1 MMKKTYKSSL
11 LALSVLASFTS
22 CSESESLQQA
32 NLSKDKITF
41 HATLDNSWKPM
52 SPASSSRAAIAAATE
67 KGPIVVPTPFGKPLY
82 LHPVVQDGIHIWS
95 KEGKTITRSGA
106 PLEDVEHERVAQT
119 RGTMST
125 KTDLSDYNSFG
136 VTAIY
141 KEGDTYQSLFA
152 NAEATKSAVDGFWG
166 IEDKDKAQWPIDGI
180 VSFHAY
186 APFYTKSSNMLT
198 LTADPEKVQSKITY
212 TASADDIINQPD
224 LIVAT
229 STGSRNN
236 PGQDD
241 AVNLQFSHALTAVSF
256 AISKDLVEVIGAGN
270 QLVSLSLEGVYTQGD
285 CELAAKDAEHST
297 ALLKWTG
304 SSDKTGKYEFD
315 LTDKNI
321 IIDENLKD
329 MALTE
334 DNQTL
339 MMIPQ
344 TLTADAKL
352 KFEFKL
358 NGVPQ
363 FLSIS
368 MDKQEWLPGTS
379 VIYKLSASAINSLT
393 NTEVVYPSTWNAVGY
408 PKQAFVKDE
417 AIGLFAVSLDKRIT
431 AKNVKLVKQVEDGN
445 EIWKTSDGNK
455 FLRTANYKYFAY
467 YPYDANLSE
476 TDLDVNAETADAFF
490 TKKITN
496 WNPAINQN
504 TEKILQDQDLQ
515 VASGVV
521 KADASTLTFEMAHS
535 MGLAVMNLKDK
546 KVVERRTFR
555 TTDFT
560 YYFPELPENLRAI
573 SAPDKSLYTDSEKE
587 PSQTV
592 HASTNFEGHSPYKSK
607 ENLYMQIIKPSENVV
622 FVAAEETGKPRSG
635 WGALYPER
643 STFYVAKNV
652 AVSKDIYSDADFY
665 YLACHLTAKDKYE
678 DNKVQKFV
686 ATAKGTYKLQC
697 WGASGRGL
705 QNNDWGGRGGYA
717 EGDCTL
723 DMSKTLYVCVG
734 GKGNQYNNPV
744 YCYGT
749 INFGQYGNA
758 YGGGATSI
766 TTTLRYDAVRG
777 GLKNETEKG
786 QLAEYVNH
794 KDEVLLVAGGGGGAE
809 WSGQYGGAGGG
820 DNGGTPQAQ
829 TYNIYNGSQCSSYGT
844 GATQDVGGYAVGG
857 NYWVRTEYK
866 SGFGYGG
873 AAADRVGDF
882 GANGGGGWY
891 GGGGS
896 TGAGVAGGGSSYGK
910 TSSSPYS
917 STAPILTNYKT
928 ICGWSNF
935 SPYNE
940 SENKIPVPGGKS
952 NEFEQKGHEGHGA
965 CVITQTSFN

>member
-41 HATLDNSWKPM
+41 HATLDNSWKPL

-67 KGPIVVPTPFGKPLY
+67 KGPIVVSTPFGKPLY

-95 KEGKTITRSGA
+95 KDGKPITRSGA

-125 KTDLSDYNSFG
+125 KTDLSDYKSFG

-141 KEGDTYQSLFA
+141 KEGDTYQSLFT

-198 LTADPEKVQSKITY
+198 VTAEPEKVQSKITY

-270 QLVSLSLEGVYTQGD
+270 QLVSISLEGVYTQGD
-285 CELAAKDAEHST
+285 CELAAKDAEHSD

-304 SSDKTGKYEFD
+304 TSDKTGKYEFD
-315 LTDKNI
+315 LKDKNI

-344 TLTADAKL
+344 TLPETAKL
-352 KFEFKL
+352 NFQFEL
-358 NGVPQ
+358 DGVLQ
-363 FLSIS
+363 SLIID
-368 MDKQEWLPGTS
+368 MKGQVWQPGKS

-408 PKQAFVKDE
+408 PKQAFAKDE
-417 AIGLFAVSLDKRIT
+417 AIGLFAVSQDKKIT
-431 AKNVKLVKQVEDGN
+431 AKNVKLVKHVEDGN

-490 TKKITN
+490 AKKITN
-496 WNPAINQN
+496 WNPAENQKTKEVLLN
-504 TEKILQDQDLQ
+504 QDLQ
-515 VASGVV
+515 VADGVV
-521 KADASTLTFEMAHS
+521 SSDASTLTFEMAHS
-535 MGLAVMNLKDK
+535 MGLAVLNLKAK
-546 KVVERRTFR
+546 EVPTKRTFTTNNYTYYYPELEGR
-555 TTDFT
+555 VTTEPAASEYTDATEKQSVEASTVFNGNIPFLAQTTDKR
-560 YYFPELPENLRAI
+560 Y
-573 SAPDKSLYTDSEKE
+573 
-587 PSQTV
+587 V
-592 HASTNFEGHSPYKSK
+592 
-607 ENLYMQIIKPSENVV
+607 QIVKPN
-622 FVAAEETGKPRSG
+622 VAATFKAEDEADKPRTA
-635 WGALYPER
+635 WGTLKPY
-643 STFYVAKNV
+643 SFNVDKNQV
-652 AVSKDIYSDADFY
+652 ETKNITSDADYY
-665 YLACHLTAKDKYE
+665 YLARHFQMIENYE
-678 DNKVQKFV
+678 EFIAPVD
-686 ATAKGTYKLQC
+686 GEYLLQC
-697 WGASGRGL
+697 WGASGTNLNFSNVYGK
-705 QNNDWGGRGGYA
+705 GGYA
-717 EGDCTL
+717 DGKYLMTTL
-723 DMSKTLYVCVG
+723 QTLYVCVG
-734 GKGNQYNNPV
+734 GRGNKYNNYRLIDRTCGGP
-744 YCYGT
+744 
-749 INFGQYGNA
+749 
-758 YGGGATSI
+758 GGGATSI
-766 TTTLRYDAVRG
+766 TTSLIENCELRH
-777 GLKNETEKG
+777 
-786 QLAEYVNH
+786 YVDS
-794 KDEVLLVAGGGGGAE
+794 KDEVLLVAGGGGGGE
-809 WSGQYGGAGGG
+809 WQGPPGAGGG
-820 DNGGTPQAQ
+820 EKGKDGVQSSSP
-829 TYNIYNGSQCSSYGT
+829 SYGT
-844 GATQDVGGYAVGG
+844 GGTQEGPGTYVGGWQPQNWYPA
-857 NYWVRTEYK
+857 
-866 SGFGYGG
+866 GFGYGG
-873 AAADRVGDF
+873 YGCGSYSGKWDA
-882 GANGGGGWY
+882 GAQGGGGWY

-896 TGAGVAGGGSSYGK
+896 TVAGPAGGGSGYVRKAVLNDASRPLLYDYHLVAGDEKPFFAPDGK
-910 TSSSPYS
+910 
-917 STAPILTNYKT
+917 A
-928 ICGWSNF
+928 
-935 SPYNE
+935 
-940 SENKIPVPGGKS
+940 EN
-952 NEFEQKGHEGHGA
+952 GHDGHGD
-965 CVITQTSFN
+965 CLITLIEFKHP

>member
-1 MMKKTYKSSL
+1 MKKTYKSSL

-67 KGPIVVPTPFGKPLY
+67 KGPIVVSTPFGKPLY

-95 KEGKTITRSGA
+95 KEGKPITRSGA

-166 IEDKDKAQWPIDGI
+166 IEDKNKAQWPIDGV

-186 APFYTKSSNMLT
+186 APYNTKSSNMLT
-198 LTADPEKVQSKITY
+198 LTAEPEKVQSKITY

-315 LTDKNI
+315 LKDKNI

-358 NGVPQ
+358 NDVPQ
-363 FLSIS
+363 SVIID
-368 MDKQEWLPGTS
+368 MQGHEWLPGTS
-379 VIYKLSASAINSLT
+379 VIYKLSSSAINSLT
-393 NTEVVYPSTWNAVGY
+393 NAEVVYPTTWNEAGY
-408 PKQAFVKDE
+408 PKKAFVENE
-417 AIGLFAVSLDKRIT
+417 AIGLYAVSKDNKIV
-431 AKNVKLVKQVEDGN
+431 ASNVKLVKQKNEKGE
-445 EIWKTSDGNK
+445 EIWKTTENK
-455 FLRTANYKYFAY
+455 RFLYTANYRYFAY
-467 YPYDANLSE
+467 YPYDSTLKDE
-476 TDLDVNAETADAFF
+476 DMNAEAAGADGFF
-490 TKKITN
+490 VKKIN
-496 WNPAINQN
+496 AWNPAKDQN
-504 TEKILQDQDLQ
+504 SEEVLLNQDLQ

-521 KADASTLTFEMAHS
+521 EADASTLTFEMAHS
-535 MGLAVMNLKDK
+535 MGLAVLNLENKDIPK
-546 KVVERRTFR
+546 TRRFKNNNY
-555 TTDFT
+555 T
-560 YYFPELPENLRAI
+560 YYYPSYEHRVTTEPTKGQ
-573 SAPDKSLYTDSEKE
+573 DYTDDNTK
-587 PSQTV
+587 QTV
-592 HASTNFEGHSPYKSK
+592 LASNAFSGNIPCSSKNTAYRYFQIVKPSTNVSFKASDESGNPRSAWGTHTSYTF
-607 ENLYMQIIKPSENVV
+607 NVAQN
-622 FVAAEETGKPRSG
+622 AAELKSIKT
-635 WGALYPER
+635 
-643 STFYVAKNV
+643 
-652 AVSKDIYSDADFY
+652 DADFY
-665 YLACHLTAKDKYE
+665 QLARKYDCTQNVETFTALE
-678 DNKVQKFV
+678 D
-686 ATAKGTYKLQC
+686 GTYTLEC
-697 WGASGRGL
+697 WGAQGSNFDNGYVKL
-705 QNNDWGGRGGYA
+705 TGGKGGYA
-717 EGDCTL
+717 EG
-723 DMSKTLYVCVG
+723 MYKMNKGNSIFICVG
-734 GKGNQYNNPV
+734 GFTNRYNNKIPGV
-744 YCYGT
+744 RTYGL
-749 INFGQYGNA
+749 A
-758 YGGGATSI
+758 GGGATSI
-766 TTTLRYDAVRG
+766 TTTNRG
-777 GLKNETEKG
+777 ELSNFNSFRG
-786 QLAEYVNH
+786 
-794 KDEVLLVAGGGGGAE
+794 EVLLVAGGGGAQDAGEGTPKA
-809 WSGQYGGAGGG
+809 GVGGGLYGGDGQGAGSRG
-820 DNGGTPQAQ
+820 
-829 TYNIYNGSQCSSYGT
+829 YGARPD
-844 GATQDVGGYAVGG
+844 GPGG
-857 NYWVRTEYK
+857 NGLRNPSNCPNNY
-866 SGFGYGG
+866 SAGFGYGG
-873 AAADRVGDF
+873 VASVWDPNGGGWEDF
-882 GANGGGGWY
+882 GAQGGGGYY

-896 TGAGVAGGGSSYGK
+896 QQAGPAGGGSSYYGGV
-910 TSSSPYS
+910 TSGSTIDGNGSQPSPNGDTQQLGQS
-917 STAPILTNYKT
+917 GSGN
-928 ICGWSNF
+928 
-935 SPYNE
+935 
-940 SENKIPVPGGKS
+940 
-952 NEFEQKGHEGHGA
+952 
-965 CVITQTSFN
+965 CVISWFLK

>member
-1 MMKKTYKSSL
+1 MKKTYKSSL

-41 HATLDNSWKPM
+41 HATLDNSWKPL

-95 KEGKTITRSGA
+95 KEGKPITRSGS

-166 IEDKDKAQWPIDGI
+166 IEDKNKAQWPIDGV

-186 APFYTKSSNMLT
+186 APYNTKSSNMLT
-198 LTADPEKVQSKITY
+198 LTAEPEKVQSKITY

-315 LTDKNI
+315 LKDKNI

-358 NGVPQ
+358 NDVPQ
-363 FLSIS
+363 SVIID
-368 MDKQEWLPGTS
+368 MQGHEWLPGTS
-379 VIYKLSASAINSLT
+379 VIYKLSSSAINSLT
-393 NTEVVYPSTWNAVGY
+393 NAEVVYPTTWNEAGY
-408 PKQAFVKDE
+408 PKKAFVENE
-417 AIGLFAVSLDKRIT
+417 AIGLYAVSKDNKIV
-431 AKNVKLVKQVEDGN
+431 ASNVKLVKQKNEKGE
-445 EIWKTSDGNK
+445 EIWKTTENK
-455 FLRTANYKYFAY
+455 RFLYTANYRYFAY
-467 YPYDANLSE
+467 YPYDSTLKDE
-476 TDLDVNAETADAFF
+476 DMNAEAADADGFF
-490 TKKITN
+490 VKKIKA
-496 WNPAINQN
+496 WNPAKDQN
-504 TEKILQDQDLQ
+504 SEEVLLNQDLQ

-521 KADASTLTFEMAHS
+521 EADASTLTFEMAHS
-535 MGLAVMNLKDK
+535 MGLAVLNLDNKEIPK
-546 KVVERRTFR
+546 TRRFKNNNY
-555 TTDFT
+555 T
-560 YYFPELPENLRAI
+560 YYYPDLPGRVTTE
-573 SAPDKSLYTDSEKE
+573 PTKGTDYTDDNTK
-587 PSQTV
+587 QTV
-592 HASTNFEGHSPYKSK
+592 RASKAFLDNIPCASK
-607 ENLYMQIIKPSENVV
+607 ITTAVRYLQIVKPSTDVSFRASDESGNPRSAWGTHTSYTFNVAQN
-622 FVAAEETGKPRSG
+622 AAELKSIKT
-635 WGALYPER
+635 
-643 STFYVAKNV
+643 
-652 AVSKDIYSDADFY
+652 DADFY
-665 YLACHLTAKDKYE
+665 QLARKYDCTQNVETFTALE
-678 DNKVQKFV
+678 D
-686 ATAKGTYKLQC
+686 GTYTLEC
-697 WGASGRGL
+697 WGAQGMYFPPTNPNL
-705 QNNDWGGRGGYA
+705 YGGKGGYA
-717 EGDCTL
+717 TGMYT
-723 DMSKTLYVCVG
+723 MNKGTSIYICVG
-734 GKGNQYNNPV
+734 GYTNGYNNKIPNV
-744 YCYGT
+744 N
-749 INFGQYGNA
+749 ISWNA
-758 YGGGATSI
+758 GGGATSI
-766 TTTLRYDAVRG
+766 TTT
-777 GLKNETEKG
+777 NKG
-786 QLAEYVNH
+786 ELSNFSGCRS
-794 KDEVLLVAGGGGGAE
+794 EVLLVAGGGGAQDAGEDNPRPVAGVGGGLE
-809 WSGQYGGAGGG
+809 GGHASGSGCNGGGAGQGG
-820 DNGGTPQAQ
+820 PGANGYRNT
-829 TYNIYNGSQCSSYGT
+829 SYMPN
-844 GATQDVGGYAVGG
+844 D
-857 NYWVRTEYK
+857 YK
-866 SGFGYGG
+866 AGFGYGG
-873 AAADRVGDF
+873 VASSNRSGWEDF
-882 GANGGGGWY
+882 GAQGGGGYY
-891 GGGGS
+891 GGGG
-896 TGAGVAGGGSSYGK
+896 TQQAGPAGGGSSYYGGV
-910 TSSSPYS
+910 TSGTTIAGNGNQPSPNGDTQQLGQS
-917 STAPILTNYKT
+917 GSGN
-928 ICGWSNF
+928 
-935 SPYNE
+935 
-940 SENKIPVPGGKS
+940 
-952 NEFEQKGHEGHGA
+952 
-965 CVITQTSFN
+965 CVISWFLK

>member
-1 MMKKTYKSSL
+1 MKKTYKSSL

-41 HATLDNSWKPM
+41 HATLDNSWKPL

-67 KGPIVVPTPFGKPLY
+67 KGPIVVSTPFGKPLY

-95 KEGKTITRSGA
+95 KEGKPITRSGA
-106 PLEDVEHERVAQT
+106 PLQDVEHERIAQT

-152 NAEATKSAVDGFWG
+152 NAEATKSSVDGFWG
-166 IEDKDKAQWPIDGI
+166 IEDKDKAQWPIDGV

-186 APFYTKSSNMLT
+186 APYYTKSSNMLT
-198 LTADPEKVQSKITY
+198 VTAEPEKVQSKITY
-212 TASADDIINQPD
+212 TASADNIINQPD

-285 CELAAKDAEHST
+285 CELAAKDAEHSA

-304 SSDKTGKYEFD
+304 TSDKTGKYEFD

-352 KFEFKL
+352 KFEFLL

-393 NTEVVYPSTWNAVGY
+393 NTEVVYPKTWNDVDY
-408 PKQAFVKDE
+408 PKQAFAKDE

-431 AKNVKLVKQVEDGN
+431 AQNVKLIKHVEDGN

-455 FLRTANYKYFAY
+455 FLRTANYKYFVY

-490 TKKITN
+490 AKKITN
-496 WNPAINQN
+496 WNPAENQN
-504 TEKILQDQDLQ
+504 TEEVLLNQDLQ
-515 VASGVV
+515 VAKGVV
-521 KADASTLTFEMAHS
+521 EADASTLTFEMAHS

-560 YYFPELPENLRAI
+560 YYFPELSENLRAT
-573 SAPDKSLYTDSEKE
+573 SAPDKSLYTDSETE

-592 HASTNFEGHSPYKSK
+592 HASTNFKGHSPYKSK

-635 WGALYPER
+635 WGALYPDR
-643 STFYVAKNV
+643 STFSVAKNV
-652 AVSKDIYSDADFY
+652 AVSKDICSDADFY
-665 YLACHLTAKDKYE
+665 YLACHLTAKDDYN
-678 DNKVQKFV
+678 DNTVQKFV
-686 ATAKGTYKLQC
+686 VTAKGTYKLQC
-697 WGASGRGL
+697 WGASGIGDPTPDL
-705 QNNDWGGRGGYA
+705 GGRGGYA
-717 EGDCTL
+717 EGNCSLGISDI
-723 DMSKTLYVCVG
+723 LYVCVG
-734 GKGNQYNNPV
+734 GRGNQYNNPA
-744 YCYGT
+744 
-749 INFGQYGNA
+749 FRYGNI
-758 YGGGATSI
+758 YFLGTKSHGGGATSI
-766 TTTLRYDAVRG
+766 TTTLRYDGVHD

-794 KDEVLLVAGGGGGAE
+794 KDEVLLVAGGGGGVE
-809 WSGQYGGAGGG
+809 WDGQYGGAGGG
-820 DNGGTPQAQ
+820 DQGGTPKVPTSLPYAKC
-829 TYNIYNGSQCSSYGT
+829 TNYGT
-844 GATQDVGGYAVGG
+844 GATQSSCGYSVPG
-857 NYWVRTEYK
+857 NFVLRTENRA
-866 SGFGYGG
+866 GFGYGG
-873 AAADRVGDF
+873 AAADNNSDYGPT
-882 GANGGGGWY
+882 GGGGWY

-896 TGAGVAGGGSSYGK
+896 SYAGVAGGGSSYGK
-910 TSSSPYS
+910 TSNSPYS
-917 STAPILTNYKT
+917 STEPILTNYKT

-935 SPYNE
+935 RPYSE

>member
-41 HATLDNSWKPM
+41 HATLDNSWKPL

-95 KEGKTITRSGA
+95 KEGKPITRSGA

-166 IEDKDKAQWPIDGI
+166 IEDKDKAQWPIDGV

-198 LTADPEKVQSKITY
+198 VTAEPEKVQSKITY
-212 TASADDIINQPD
+212 TASADNIINQPD

-285 CELAAKDAEHST
+285 CELAAKDAEHSA

-304 SSDKTGKYEFD
+304 TSDKTGKYEFD
-315 LTDKNI
+315 LKDKNI

-344 TLTADAKL
+344 ILTADAKL

-408 PKQAFVKDE
+408 PKQAFAKDE
-417 AIGLFAVSLDKRIT
+417 AIGLFAVSQDKRIT
-431 AKNVKLVKQVEDGN
+431 AKNVKLVKYVEDGN

-490 TKKITN
+490 AKKITN
-496 WNPAINQN
+496 WNPAENQN
-504 TEKILQDQDLQ
+504 TEDVLLKQDLQ
-515 VASGVV
+515 VAEGVV

-535 MGLAVMNLKDK
+535 MGLAVLNLKSKD
-546 KVVERRTFR
+546 VPEIRTF
-555 TTDFT
+555 TTDNYT
-560 YYFPELPENLRAI
+560 YYYPEFDSRVTSKPATSEYTNSTTTKNIGVSTRFNGNIPYSLTAVTNRYLQIVKPNINVAFTAAET
-573 SAPDKSLYTDSEKE
+573 SAVNRDGWGILEKE
-587 PSQTV
+587 K
-592 HASTNFEGHSPYKSK
+592 N
-607 ENLYMQIIKPSENVV
+607 
-622 FVAAEETGKPRSG
+622 
-635 WGALYPER
+635 
-643 STFYVAKNV
+643 TFNV
-652 AVSKDIYSDADFY
+652 AMNAVSAKDITSDAEFY
-665 YLACHLTAKDKYE
+665 YFARKYTAKDNYE
-678 DNKVQKFV
+678 DNKTEKFTV
-686 ATAKGTYKLQC
+686 PVNGDYKLQC
-697 WGASGRGL
+697 WGASGWYNKGL
-705 QNNDWGGRGGYA
+705 GGYV
-717 EGDCTL
+717 EG
-723 DMSKTLYVCVG
+723 SKDYIKGFNLYICVG
-734 GKGNQYNNPV
+734 GTRNFWNNKPERAG
-744 YCYGT
+744 YGLNSDSG
-749 INFGQYGNA
+749 I
-758 YGGGATSI
+758 GGGCTSI
-766 TTTLRYDAVRG
+766 TTTLKGDG
-777 GLKNETEKG
+777 QLKN
-786 QLAEYVNH
+786 YYDVRFS
-794 KDEVLLVAGGGGGAE
+794 DVVMVAGGGGGFDIVGTAG
-809 WSGQYGGAGGG
+809 SAGGDIG
-820 DNGGTPQAQ
+820 QGGSKQNYKISGGTQ
-829 TYNIYNGSQCSSYGT
+829 TEGGKTTAGGFPNCSFWH
-844 GATQDVGGYAVGG
+844 GA
-857 NYWVRTEYK
+857 
-866 SGFGYGG
+866 FGYGG
-873 AAADRVGDF
+873 CGTQRGTGSF
-882 GANGGGGWY
+882 GGQGGGGWY

-896 TGAGVAGGGSSYGK
+896 CVKGGAGGGSSYFSKDTNLLSQGK
-910 TSSSPYS
+910 TIAGYDDGTTKELQP
-917 STAPILTNYKT
+917 TPDGNGT
-928 ICGWSNF
+928 
-935 SPYNE
+935 
-940 SENKIPVPGGKS
+940 
-952 NEFEQKGHEGHGA
+952 QRGHTGHGV
-965 CVITQTSFN
+965 CIITQTSFK

>member
-67 KGPIVVPTPFGKPLY
+67 KGPIVVSTPFGKPLY

-95 KEGKTITRSGA
+95 KEGKPITRSGA

-125 KTDLSDYNSFG
+125 KTDLNDYNSFG

-186 APFYTKSSNMLT
+186 APYNTKSSNMLT
-198 LTADPEKVQSKITY
+198 VTAEPEKVQSKIIY

-315 LTDKNI
+315 LKDKNI

-358 NGVPQ
+358 NDVPQ
-363 FLSIS
+363 SVIID
-368 MDKQEWLPGTS
+368 MQGHEWLPGTS
-379 VIYKLSASAINSLT
+379 VIYKLSSSAINSLT
-393 NTEVVYPSTWNAVGY
+393 NAEVIYPTTWNEAGY
-408 PKQAFVKDE
+408 PKKAFAENE
-417 AIGLFAVSLDKRIT
+417 AIGLYAVSKDNKIV
-431 AKNVKLVKQVEDGN
+431 ASNVKLVKQKNEKGE
-445 EIWKTSDGNK
+445 EIWKTTENK
-455 FLRTANYKYFAY
+455 RFLYTANYRYFAY
-467 YPYDANLSE
+467 YPYDSTLKDE
-476 TDLDVNAETADAFF
+476 DVNAEAANADGFF
-490 TKKITN
+490 AKKIKA
-496 WNPAINQN
+496 WNPAKDQN
-504 TEKILQDQDLQ
+504 SEDVLLNQDLQ

-521 KADASTLTFEMAHS
+521 EADASTLTFEMAHS
-535 MGLAVMNLKDK
+535 MGLAVLNLKDK

-560 YYFPELPENLRAI
+560 YYFPELPDNLRAT
-573 SAPDKSLYTDSEKE
+573 SAPDKSLYTDSETE

-592 HASTNFEGHSPYKSK
+592 HASTNFKGHSPYKSK

-635 WGALYPER
+635 WGALYPDR
-643 STFYVAKNV
+643 STFSVTENGV
-652 AVSKDIYSDADFY
+652 VSKDIYSDADFY
-665 YLACHLTAKDKYE
+665 YLACYLTAKDKYE

-686 ATAKGTYKLQC
+686 VTANGTYKLQC
-697 WGASGRGL
+697 WGASGIGQ

-723 DMSKTLYVCVG
+723 DMSKILYVCVG
-734 GKGNQYNNPV
+734 GKGNQYNNPTTR
-744 YCYGT
+744 YGKVGYY
-749 INFGQYGNA
+749 NGGG

-766 TTTLRYDAVRG
+766 TTTLRYEGVRN
-777 GLKNETEKG
+777 GLKSETEKG

-809 WSGQYGGAGGG
+809 WSNQHGGAGGG
-820 DNGGTPQAQ
+820 DNGGTPKTGTTNNYTGAQ
-829 TYNIYNGSQCSSYGT
+829 CWCFGK
-844 GATQDVGGYAVGG
+844 GATQTAGGDAIGQDHACNGG
-857 NYWVRTEYK
+857 EK
-866 SGFGYGG
+866 AGFGYGG
-873 AAADRVGDF
+873 SAATNNDF
-882 GANGGGGWY
+882 GPTGGGGWY

-896 TGAGVAGGGSSYGK
+896 PFAGVAGGGSSYGK
-910 TSSSPYS
+910 TSDSPYS

-928 ICGWSNF
+928 ICGWSNI
-935 SPYNE
+935 SLYNE